1 MALWRVFYHFVWST
15 KERQPLIKLNIEP
28 QLYHYIIGKADA
40 LNCITHAING
50 TKNHIHLVV
59 SIPPTLA
66 ISDFVKKIKGSSSHY
81 LNNVLSLKENKF
93 AWQAGYG
100 VFSLG
105 QTQLEQAIAY
115 VDNQKQH
122 HSKGTINFYL
132 EDMTD
137 EDDSPVKFFS
147 TRD

>member
-1 MALWRVFYHFVWST
+1 MALWRLFYHFVWSN
-15 KERQPLIKLNIEP
+15 KEIKPLIKPNIEP

-40 LNCITHAING
+40 LNCITHAIND
-50 TKNHIHLVV
+50 TENHIHLVV

-93 AWQAGYG
+93 AWQTGYG

-105 QTQLEQAIAY
+105 QTQLERAIAY

-122 HSKGTINFYL
+122 HSKGTFIN
-132 EDMTD
+132 
-137 EDDSPVKFFS
+137 
-147 TRD
+147 

>member
-15 KERQPLIKLNIEP
+15 KERKPLIKLNIEP

-115 VDNQKQH
+115 VVDQKQH
-122 HSKGTINFYL
+122 HSKGTVNFYRKIGFKA
-132 EDMTD
+132 
-137 EDDSPVKFFS
+137 SPISGRLFS
-147 TRD
+147 